1 MLGIIALSY
10 LLEDLA
16 IVTAAGIATQGL
28 ILPQY
33 ALLAIFIGIATG
45 DLGLYYL
52 GKSGRYFRGVR
63 YKALTNKYFRSL
75 RTKLRQNAFSSLFVI
90 RFIPGLRT
98 VGFTLSG
105 FFAIPLPTFL
115 FAVIFI
121 PGLRTVGFTLSG
133 FFAIPLPTFLFAV
146 ISATAI
152 WTGIVFSA
160 IYYLGTSAWLQAS
173 EYQWIVIP
181 CAIALLFIG
190 NRLMNKT
197 YSRGLS

>member
-1 MLGIIALSY
+1 MGTIESIQAWLHSGEESLLWLMLGIIALSY

-16 IVTAAGIATQGL
+16 IVSAAGLATQGL
-28 ILPQY
+28 LPAQY

-63 YKALTNKYFRSL
+63 YRALTNRYFRTL
-75 RTKLRQNAFSSLFVI
+75 RAKLRHNSFSSLFII
-90 RFIPGLRT
+90 RFVPGLRT

-105 FFAIPLPTFL
+105 FFVIPISIFL
-115 FAVIFI
+115 
-121 PGLRTVGFTLSG
+121 L
-133 FFAIPLPTFLFAV
+133 AV
-146 ISATAI
+146 ISATAL
-152 WTGIVFSA
+152 WTGVVFST

-173 EYQWIVIP
+173 EYQWVVIP
-181 CAIALLFIG
+181 CAIALLFIS

>member
-1 MLGIIALSY
+1 MLGVIALSY

-16 IVTAAGIATQGL
+16 IVTAAGLATQGL
-28 ILPQY
+28 ISPQY
-33 ALLAIFIGIATG
+33 ALLAIFIGITTG

-52 GKSGRYFRGVR
+52 GKSGHYFRGVR

-75 RTKLRQNAFSSLFVI
+75 HTKLRQNAFSSLFVI

-105 FFAIPLPTFL
+105 FFAIPM
-115 FAVIFI
+115 
-121 PGLRTVGFTLSG
+121 S
-133 FFAIPLPTFLFAV
+133 TFLFAV

-152 WTGIVFSA
+152 WSGIVFSA
-160 IYYLGTSAWLQAS
+160 IYYLGTSTWLQAS
-173 EYQWIVIP
+173 EYQWVITS

-190 NRLMNKT
+190 NRLVNRT

>member
-1 MLGIIALSY
+1 MGTIESIQAWLHSGEESLLWLMLGIIALSY

-16 IVTAAGIATQGL
+16 IVSAAGLATQGL
-28 ILPQY
+28 LPAQY
-33 ALLAIFIGIATG
+33 ALFAIFIGIATG

-63 YKALTNKYFRSL
+63 YKALTNRYFRTL
-75 RTKLRQNAFSSLFVI
+75 RTKLRHNSFSSLFII
-90 RFIPGLRT
+90 RFVPGLRT

-105 FFAIPLPTFL
+105 FFVIPISIFL
-115 FAVIFI
+115 
-121 PGLRTVGFTLSG
+121 L
-133 FFAIPLPTFLFAV
+133 AV
-146 ISATAI
+146 ISATAL
-152 WTGIVFSA
+152 WTGVVFST

-173 EYQWIVIP
+173 EYQWVVIP
-181 CAIALLFIG
+181 CAIALLFFS

>member
-1 MLGIIALSY
+1 MGTIESIQAWLHSGEESLLWLMLGIIALSY

-16 IVTAAGIATQGL
+16 IVSAAGLATQGL
-28 ILPQY
+28 LPAQY

-63 YKALTNKYFRSL
+63 YRALTNRYFRTL
-75 RTKLRQNAFSSLFVI
+75 RAKLRHNSFSSLFII
-90 RFIPGLRT
+90 RFVPGLRT

-105 FFAIPLPTFL
+105 FFVIPISIFL
-115 FAVIFI
+115 
-121 PGLRTVGFTLSG
+121 L
-133 FFAIPLPTFLFAV
+133 AV
-146 ISATAI
+146 ISATAL
-152 WTGIVFSA
+152 WTGVVFST
-160 IYYLGTSAWLQAS
+160 IYYLGTSAWLQSS
-173 EYQWIVIP
+173 EYQWVVIP
-181 CAIALLFIG
+181 CAIALLFIS

>member
-1 MLGIIALSY
+1 MGTIESIQAWLHSGEESLLWLMLGIIALSY
-10 LLEDLA
+10 LLEDFA
-16 IVTAAGIATQGL
+16 IVSAAGLATQGL
-28 ILPQY
+28 LPAQY

-63 YKALTNKYFRSL
+63 YKALTNRYFRTL
-75 RTKLRQNAFSSLFVI
+75 RTKLRHNSFSSLFII

-105 FFAIPLPTFL
+105 FFVIPISIFL
-115 FAVIFI
+115 
-121 PGLRTVGFTLSG
+121 L
-133 FFAIPLPTFLFAV
+133 AV
-146 ISATAI
+146 ISATAL
-152 WTGIVFSA
+152 WTVVVFST

-173 EYQWIVIP
+173 EYQWVVIP
-181 CAIALLFIG
+181 CAIALLFIS

>member
-1 MLGIIALSY
+1 MGIVESIQAWLNSGEESLLWLMLGVIALSY

-16 IVTAAGIATQGL
+16 IVTAAGLATQGL
-28 ILPQY
+28 ISPQY
-33 ALLAIFIGIATG
+33 ALLAIFIGITTG

-52 GKSGRYFRGVR
+52 GKSGHYFRGVR

-75 RTKLRQNAFSSLFVI
+75 HTKLRQNAFSSLFVI

-105 FFAIPLPTFL
+105 FFAIPM
-115 FAVIFI
+115 
-121 PGLRTVGFTLSG
+121 S
-133 FFAIPLPTFLFAV
+133 TFLFAV

-152 WTGIVFSA
+152 WSGIVFSA
-160 IYYLGTSAWLQAS
+160 IYYLGTSTWLQAS
-173 EYQWIVIP
+173 EYQWIITS

-190 NRLMNKT
+190 NRLVNRT